1 MPRAKQKSVGAKR
14 RGKKAT
20 SANVDNPMLASEA
33 ETTMMEAAC
42 AVAFVEEDMSIAA
55 SPSDAHGEASPSL
68 MLPDCLDSAAAITIK
83 EMLLSERGKAIAVDA
98 SQVRRVGVQSLQV
111 LVAAAR
117 AWQHD
122 GLRYRL
128 ENPSSEFLETIALIG
143 LPHQD
148 LLLEGH
154 Q

>member
-1 MPRAKQKSVGAKR
+1 MPRAKTKSAVPNGGR
-14 RGKKAT
+14 KKAAAAKGSKAKAGSDT
-20 SANVDNPMLASEA
+20 IAVTMDTFELAA
-33 ETTMMEAAC
+33 
-42 AVAFVEEDMSIAA
+42 D
-55 SPSDAHGEASPSL
+55 EASISTAPPIAQDQPSQPL

-83 EMLLSERGKAIAVDA
+83 DMLLSQRGNAIAVDA

-117 AWQHD
+117 SWQRD
-122 GLRYRL
+122 GLSYRL
-128 ENPSSEFLETIALIG
+128 ENPSSEFLETIALVG
-143 LPHQD
+143 LPHQE